1 MSTWRF
7 GLTRLKVRRLQENLT
22 QAQAAE
28 RLGIGISA
36 YSLIE
41 SGRMRPSRAQ
51 MRALEQVFGRS
62 AAALLEPVPD
72 LAKRV

>member
-1 MSTWRF
+1 M
-7 GLTRLKVRRLQENLT
+7 LTQLKARRLQENIT

-28 RLGIGISA
+28 RLGIGLSA

-51 MRALEQVFGRS
+51 MRALEETFGHGAHTLLDPLKDALEQVQ
-62 AAALLEPVPD
+62 
-72 LAKRV
+72 